1 MDRSALNSGLY
12 DGDVKGR
19 RLYDSTQVK
28 GWTQVNNC
36 TVLIRHA
43 LLESG
48 GSVEIKTQDP
58 LTTLK
63 KKSYF
68 VLNIDVFGG
77 FRFAWINYQIV
88 EY

>member
-28 GWTQVNNC
+28 GWTQVKGC

-48 GSVEIKTQDP
+48 EWVEIKTQDP
-58 LTTLK
+58 LTNLRIK
-63 KKSYF
+63 VNYM
-68 VLNIDVFGG
+68 LNIHFFGG
-77 FRFAWINYQIV
+77 FRVAWINNRIADF
-88 EY
+88 